1 MSHTES
7 HHSGAA
13 SVTFFKAM
21 LAGIMTVAVAA
32 ASPAAAATEPASQ
45 DPVTKAVTVGV
56 PTTKLMAIGT
66 RTANGTPEAV
76 RQLLPAEIRE
86 TVQLYLAGKL
96 DQWFVKQDQTGVIFI
111 LNVTDPEQ
119 ARVMLRQ
126 LPLGRAGLME
136 FQFIPLGPLSPLG
149 LLLTPPGN

>member
-1 MSHTES
+1 
-7 HHSGAA
+7 
-13 SVTFFKAM
+13 
-21 LAGIMTVAVAA
+21 
-32 ASPAAAATEPASQ
+32 
-45 DPVTKAVTVGV
+45 
-56 PTTKLMAIGT
+56 MAIGT

-76 RQLLPAEIRE
+76 RQLLPAEFV
-86 TVQLYLAGKL
+86 TVPLYLAGKL

-126 LPLGRAGLME
+126 LPLGGAGLME
-136 FQFIPLGPLSPLG
+136 FQVIPLGPLSPLG